1 MIENFLVFVDHAGVA
16 CISCCMH
23 AVHLPVHFISVQL
36 ARLFLRDLV
45 RFVNQLTYLVLV
57 QIVIELKLV
66 ITKVIVDRSYS

>member
-1 MIENFLVFVDHAGVA
+1 
-16 CISCCMH
+16 MH
-23 AVHLPVHFISVQL
+23 AVHLPVHFISVKL

-45 RFVNQLTYLVLV
+45 RFVDQLTYLVLV